1 MKTEEYPC
9 PQDIINE
16 KQTLLA
22 KDQSLATKYTQL
34 KNKLEELQVNIAWKA
49 LAWYQ
54 FDANFEGL

>member
-34 KNKLEELQVNIAWKA
+34 KNKLEELQVNIA
-49 LAWYQ
+49 
-54 FDANFEGL
+54 